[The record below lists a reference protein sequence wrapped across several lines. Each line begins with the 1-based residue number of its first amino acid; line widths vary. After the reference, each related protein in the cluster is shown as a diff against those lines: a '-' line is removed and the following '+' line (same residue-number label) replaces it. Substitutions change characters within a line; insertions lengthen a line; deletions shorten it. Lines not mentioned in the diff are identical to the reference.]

1 MGALQNS
8 RGSASRRRGVDH
20 GRSVIVKF
28 AVSVLCFSSVIA
40 GAFATS
46 VEAQPRRSVP
56 SVRRPRVTP
65 VCAPGIQV
73 VCPCRGGGQGVQV
86 CERDGSGYGACDC
99 GGDVRPTNAVIST
112 TSLVS
117 TSVGGPWASP
127 PQALMGPPR
136 SSGRWYGWQTL
147 ILDGSAV
154 ALSSLGIGLATQR
167 DSAGAGAAFLIAG
180 GLTQLLGPPIVHWA
194 HRNVGR
200 GFASLAFRTVLP
212 AVGLLIGA
220 AAGSGHS
227 SSDQVVAMFAGAA
240 LGDALAITLDL
251 TWLARERPTP

>member
-1 MGALQNS
+1 M
-8 RGSASRRRGVDH
+8 
-20 GRSVIVKF
+20 KF
-28 AVSVLCFSSVIA
+28 TMSVLCVSAVIA
-40 GAFATS
+40 GAFAAP
-46 VEAQPRRSVP
+46 VEAQPRRTTST
-56 SVRRPRVTP
+56 VRRPRVTL

-99 GGDVRPTNAVIST
+99 GGDTQPANAATST

-117 TSVGGPWASP
+117 TAAGGPWAPP
-127 PQALMGPPR
+127 PQAWMGPPR

-154 ALSSLGIGLATQR
+154 ALSSIGIGLATQR
-167 DSAGAGAAFLIAG
+167 NSAGAGAALLIAG

-212 AVGLLIGA
+212 AVGLLLGA
-220 AAGSGHS
+220 AAGSDHS

-251 TWLARERPTP
+251 AWLARERPTP